1 MSKNSH
7 KKIAKQELK
16 KAIKLR
22 QKLAKEGKEI
32 YKND

>member
-1 MSKNSH
+1 MAQNAA

-32 YKND
+32 YKNE

>member
-1 MSKNSH
+1 MAKNAA
-7 KKIAKQELK
+7 KKIAQQELK
-16 KAIKLR
+16 KALKLR

>member
-1 MSKNSH
+1 MSKGNKS
-7 KKIAKQELK
+7 KVINKELK
-16 KAIKLR
+16 KALKLK